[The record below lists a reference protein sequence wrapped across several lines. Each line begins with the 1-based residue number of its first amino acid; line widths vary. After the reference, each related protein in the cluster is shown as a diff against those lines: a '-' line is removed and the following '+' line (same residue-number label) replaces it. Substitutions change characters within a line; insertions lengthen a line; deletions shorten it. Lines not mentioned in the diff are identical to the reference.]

1 MDALKCI
8 NTRRSIRKYKSKK
21 IPAKIVKELI
31 VAGMN
36 APSSFNS
43 QPWIFITVTKQE
55 TKEKVAA
62 VKSQR
67 SQFVK
72 TAPLLIAC
80 CYDELIGKGTCH
92 NVENVAVATENILLA
107 AHALELGACYI
118 GGFDPKFPE
127 IESSIKKA
135 LKLPKHVKC
144 VCLITI
150 GYPNELPKS
159 KNMKKISEVLRK
171 EHY

>member
-8 NTRRSIRKYKSKK
+8 NTRRSIRKYKARK
-21 IPAKIVKELI
+21 IPADIVKKLI

-43 QPWIFITVTKQE
+43 QPWVFITVTKKD
-55 TKEKVAA
+55 TMNKIAS

-67 SQFVK
+67 SQFLK

-80 CYDELIGKGTCH
+80 CYDESRSKSPAHDL
-92 NVENVAVATENILLA
+92 ENVAVAVENILLA
-107 AHALELGACYI
+107 AHALGLGACYI
-118 GGFDPKFPE
+118 GGFDPKFPD
-127 IESSIKKA
+127 IEKSMSKA
-135 LKLPKHVKC
+135 LKLPKKIKI
-144 VCLITI
+144 VCLISL
-150 GYPNELPKS
+150 GYPDESPKS
-159 KNMKKISEVLRK
+159 KTMRKISEVLRK